1 LRKIRTFADLLV
13 DQEQHLSDKGK
24 AWGQKII
31 GAATRMDA
39 LIDGVLDFSKT
50 STSQFHQKR
59 LCNMSEILEASLLD
73 MEESIRTTQAQIEY
87 DTLPMLYGNVL
98 QLGQLFQCLIS
109 NALKFRRTDAAPRI
123 RITTDFV
130 EPGTVVHAAAKP
142 DQAYFAVN
150 VADEGIGF
158 DQQYADHLFKIFQRL
173 HQSPAYDGTGI
184 GLAICRKIMENHDG
198 FITARGI
205 EGQGAIF
212 TCYFPHKNE

>member
-1 LRKIRTFADLLV
+1 
-13 DQEQHLSDKGK
+13 
-24 AWGQKII
+24 
-31 GAATRMDA
+31 
-39 LIDGVLDFSKT
+39 
-50 STSQFHQKR
+50 
-59 LCNMSEILEASLLD
+59 MSEILEASLLD
-73 MEESIRTTQAQIEY
+73 IEESIRNTQAQIEY

-123 RITTDFV
+123 HITTEFL
-130 EPGTVVHAAAKP
+130 ERGTVAHAAAKP

-158 DQQYADHLFKIFQRL
+158 DQRYADQLFKIFQRL

-198 FITARGI
+198 FITAHGV

-212 TCYFPHKNE
+212 TCFFPCQNE